1 VRQRRTKQQ
10 VAALA
15 PVLAELWTR
24 QPRLTLEEIAER
36 MDLSRAAVSHNI
48 RRMRGAGLDLPM
60 RARGRADGVPCCSG
74 EPPAPQP
81 VTEARMDGGMLT
93 LTRFDSVADWRARKP
108 GSVTTTQAPRLKR
121 PAHYGTFR
129 ETLEDGMQSPWLSVR
144 PTLADGA
151 PMNWRRMLHEVPV
164 TMGGGGV

>member
-1 VRQRRTKQQ
+1 VRHRRTKQQ

-48 RRMRGAGLDLPM
+48 RRMREAGLDLPM
-60 RARGRADGVPCCSG
+60 RARGRAGAVPCCSG

-108 GSVTTTQAPRLKR
+108 GSVTTTQAPRLRR
-121 PAHYGTFR
+121 PVHGGTFR
-129 ETLEDGMQSPWLSVR
+129 DTLGDRVESPWLSVY

-151 PMNWRRMLHEVPV
+151 PMNWRRMLHEVPA
-164 TMGGGGV
+164 TMGGGV